1 LPGFEPIGPRSQC
14 RNNPE
19 DETPAMPSM
28 HNEYQ
33 SMVGPA
39 ATAAALGYLALLAIS
54 AWRQGELIKFGVSL
68 LVLAALVG
76 GLAAIAAGY
85 IYVLG

>member
-1 LPGFEPIGPRSQC
+1 LRGFEPTGRRSQC

-19 DETPAMPSM
+19 DETPAMSSM
-28 HNEYQ
+28 QNEYQ
-33 SMVGPA
+33 SMAGPA
-39 ATAAALGYLALLAIS
+39 VAAAALAYLALLAIS

-68 LVLAALVG
+68 LVLAALAG

-85 IYVLG
+85 IYFLG